1 MEITNQPNH
10 FHNPYSLPFLAFIPD
25 HYNLSNDF
33 IDHELLESS
42 DLSINSEEIDVLT
55 FVELHT
61 QTVSPVEFIRQIFP
75 IALIFTTSSFYAQM
89 QTLSMLRQENSVNNK
104 MMVTQAKLHMI
115 FWPMSVIGGMLTD
128 NIYPLTAYVPIQVCH
143 IWSFLVEF
151 GSLSII
157 LYSFYAALLRY
168 IMLMHT
174 KRAETF
180 GKERLIS
187 MIYWIFYFHA
197 FLWALFI
204 KFIRFN
210 MESLPMVNKCYGWM
224 DRVYLVEL
232 HDSTNMMK
240 RHFCAFDDSNDGKIV
255 FQLYTF
261 GSFYKNI

>member
-1 MEITNQPNH
+1 METRIQPNH
-10 FHNPYSLPFLAFIPD
+10 FHSPYTFPFLAFIPD
-25 HYNLSNDF
+25 QYNLSTDF
-33 IDHELLESS
+33 SNPELLESS
-42 DLSINSEEIDVLT
+42 YLSIYKKDLDILS

-61 QTVSPVEFIRQIFP
+61 QTVSPAEFISLIFP
-75 IALIFTTSSFYAQM
+75 IGLIFTTSSFFAQM
-89 QTLSMLRQENSVNNK
+89 RTLTMLRQENSVNNQ

-128 NIYPLTAYVPIQVCH
+128 NIYPLTAYIPIQLCH

-174 KRAETF
+174 KRAEAF

-187 MIYWIFYFHA
+187 MIYWIYYSHA

-210 MESLPMVNKCYGWM
+210 METLPMVNKCYGWM
-224 DRVYLVEL
+224 DRIYLVEL

-240 RHFCAFDDSNDGKIV
+240 RHFCAFDGSNDGKMN
-255 FQLYTF
+255 FQPYSWIIWYF
-261 GSFYKNI
+261 